1 MDDADEVESEI
12 SEELESL
19 EGSNPYE
26 GSFVS
31 LTSETKKPA
40 TAKPINKVIVE
51 NDDEYSLSFEE
62 NESNV
67 NGTNYSQ
74 DFEIDESAITSPK
87 ARDLKPISRSS
98 GAATATSL
106 IPSLGLQAIQAELSL
121 QQLSEEVI
129 QLRNKQRNL
138 LKERWQQV
146 KEKKARAETRRQQ
159 HMSELNDLRQKAQL
173 FHSEQETL
181 NASLTSALSAL
192 RSAESLVEAHK
203 ESKIQL
209 MHSLQTKDEEL
220 LVQKKLF
227 LEAQQRISS
236 LELEL
241 SDRKTE
247 LEAAKENFRVQLST
261 RDIQIEVLKNAN
273 EVNEARY
280 L

>member
-1 MDDADEVESEI
+1 MDDAEEIESEI

-31 LTSETKKPA
+31 ANSDAKKPVVA
-40 TAKPINKVIVE
+40 TKPPIKAAVT
-51 NDDEYSLSFEE
+51 NDDDYSFSFEE

-74 DFEIDESAITSPK
+74 DFEVDESVITSRK
-87 ARDLKPISRSS
+87 ETDSKPVPRSS
-98 GAATATSL
+98 GAATAVSL

-146 KEKKARAETRRQQ
+146 KEKKSRAEARRQQ
-159 HMSELNDLRQKAQL
+159 HMSELNDLRQKVQISN
-173 FHSEQETL
+173 SEQESL
-181 NASLTSALSAL
+181 KASLSSALIAL
-192 RSAESLVEAHK
+192 RSAEGLAEAHK
-203 ESKIQL
+203 ESNAQL
-209 MHSLQTKDEEL
+209 MQSFRIKDEEL
-220 LVQKKLF
+220 VVQRNLL

-236 LELEL
+236 LESEL
-241 SDRKTE
+241 KACTAE
-247 LEAAKENFRVQLST
+247 LEAAKEDFRVQMST
-261 RDIQIEVLKNAN
+261 RDIQIEVMKNATDA
-273 EVNEARY
+273 NEAR
-280 L
+280 